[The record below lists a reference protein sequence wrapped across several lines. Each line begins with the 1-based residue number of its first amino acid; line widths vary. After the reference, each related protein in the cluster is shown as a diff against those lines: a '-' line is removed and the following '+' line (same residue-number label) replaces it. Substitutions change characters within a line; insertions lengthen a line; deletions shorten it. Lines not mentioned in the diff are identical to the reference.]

1 MSMMNRLGNA
11 GNKYQGNTKRILCVC
26 SAGLLR
32 SPTIAH
38 ILSSPP
44 WNFNTRA
51 AGISK
56 EYALVPVDTV
66 LVSWAEDIVVVE
78 PWMRD
83 ELVIT
88 YGEVLA
94 NTHIHALD
102 VPDRF
107 EYRDPYLVKLLNEAL
122 PKIYPVEVVSY
133 DGPINCS

>member
-11 GNKYQGNTKRILCVC
+11 SNRFQGNTRRVLCVC

-32 SPTIAH
+32 SPTVAH
-38 ILSSPP
+38 LLSSPP

-66 LVSWAEDIVVVE
+66 LASWADEIVVVE

-94 NTHIHALD
+94 NTHIHVLD

-122 PKIYPVEVVSY
+122 PKIYPVEVTP
-133 DGPINCS
+133 DE